1 MKFLRS
7 RLFAFIMCIVLLC
20 VGLML
25 HSAYTGESSRLTR
38 LLGTVVT
45 PVQNAVAG
53 AFDGVNGFFGYFYRY
68 SSLVEENQR
77 LQEELAEYREM
88 EQKYLNAIN
97 ENTELRKL
105 TGLKAK
111 YRDFDFELC
120 QVASVYRGSAQA
132 GMVLSKGSSA
142 GIEQGDTV
150 MTRGGMIGYVSD
162 LGPGYCEVVTV
173 LDVAFKAE
181 AKVARTRETV
191 IAEGDFELMGD
202 GYFRLSYL
210 SPDCDIQEGDIIET
224 SGYAG
229 VYPQGLILGTVKR
242 VELDSSGLMAY
253 AVVQPVEDI
262 SEVRWVYAV
271 KDFEVA
277 D

>member
-1 MKFLRS
+1 MKFFRS
-7 RLFAFIMCIVLLC
+7 RLFVFVLCIVFLC
-20 VGLML
+20 TGLIL
-25 HSAYTGESSRLTR
+25 HSAYSGTSSPITR
-38 LLGTVVT
+38 VIGSVVT
-45 PVQNAVAG
+45 PVQNAAAK
-53 AFDGVNGFFGYFYRY
+53 AFDSVSGFFGYFYRY
-68 SSLVEENQR
+68 SSLVEENRR
-77 LQEELAEYREM
+77 LNEELAEYREM

-120 QVASVYRGSAQA
+120 QAASVYRGSAQA
-132 GMVLSKGSSA
+132 GMVLSKGSSS

-150 MTRGGMIGYVSD
+150 MTKNGMIGYISD
-162 LGPGYCEVVTV
+162 LGPGYSEVVTV

-210 SPDCDIQEGDIIET
+210 SPDCDIKVGDLIET

-229 VYPQGLILGTVKR
+229 VYPQGLILGTVREIK
-242 VELDSSGLMAY
+242 LDSSGLMAY
-253 AVVQPVEDI
+253 AVVKPAEDI

-271 KDFEVA
+271 KDFEVV